1 MRAEPNLILRGS
13 TWSLRL
19 AVPKR
24 LWELRTQMG
33 MTDVRREI
41 WQALGTSDRHEAL
54 RRVSETKAK
63 MLRAF
68 DDETAQLTLA
78 LNRPPRVPPTE
89 FQLEQA
95 VFAFKAQER
104 GELARERLHYLPTG
118 RQVREAMDQRS
129 LLDSTPR
136 DPSETAWDRLLQRH
150 ELDSVIDRK
159 KSLGERQKALRDE
172 LEAHLKENEFVLIDW
187 AIQHIADQHGY
198 LIEQDDAN
206 YRVLG
211 SLLIRAWI
219 QELDAA
225 DSVYMNLDVPA
236 STANLFQ
243 AGHLGG
249 QPSANDSAAIVTSAV
264 DESERDIL
272 VLFEDYL
279 SDQKKSLSS
288 SGEADIRRTM
298 QQFVE
303 ISGISDVTA
312 YRKAHVTA
320 YKRRIQQLPPNAVR
334 DYPGKTV
341 DQIIKLVPAGTPRL
355 KPKTINARLSQLA
368 VFGKWLEDTRDDVV
382 AINFTTAALPVAGT
396 SDKMKEFTDEEVCK
410 IFLHPTFTGC
420 AGERNQSEPGDY
432 RVRDFRFWLPL
443 TAAYSG
449 CRLNELTQLLISDIF
464 ERDGVLTLS
473 VTDSGDGQSLKN
485 QQSKRLVPVHSVLLE
500 LGFKERLDAVKAAG
514 KEHFFHDIPV
524 DRRGRRSEAAGKRF
538 RKYLTR
544 IGIKRKG
551 AGQRGGIHRF
561 RHTVIDKLRSYG
573 LFDHQIAPFVGHQAS
588 LAPMTS
594 GYGSSS
600 EMTLEQRKEGIELIH
615 YVGLDLGLLK

>member
-1 MRAEPNLILRGS
+1 MR
-13 TWSLRL
+13 
-19 AVPKR
+19 
-24 LWELRTQMG
+24 ELRAQMG
-33 MTDVRREI
+33 ITEQREI

-63 MLRAF
+63 VLRAF
-68 DDETAQLTLA
+68 DDETAQLTAA
-78 LNRPPRVPPTE
+78 LNPPPRIPPTE
-89 FQLEQA
+89 FQLQQA
-95 VFAFKAQER
+95 AFAFKAKEQ
-104 GELARERLHYLPTG
+104 GELYRERLHYLPTG
-118 RQVREAMDQRS
+118 KQVREAADQRFI
-129 LLDSTPR
+129 LDSTPLS
-136 DPSETAWDRLLQRH
+136 PSETAWDRFSQRL
-150 ELDSVIDRK
+150 ELESIIDSKQR
-159 KSLGERQKALRDE
+159 LTERRHALRAE
-172 LEAHLKENEFVLIDW
+172 LAAHLGDHEFVLVDW
-187 AIQHIADQHGY
+187 AIQQIADQHGY

-211 SLLIRAWI
+211 SLLMRAWI
-219 QELDAA
+219 QELDSA
-225 DSVYMNLDVPA
+225 DSVFMNVDLPA

-243 AGHLGG
+243 AGQLGG
-249 QPSANDSAAIVTSAV
+249 QPSANDGAALVTSDAA
-264 DESERDIL
+264 ESERDIL

-303 ISGISDVTA
+303 VSGISDVTA
-312 YRKAHVTA
+312 YRKAHATA
-320 YKRRIQQLPPNAVR
+320 YKKRIQQLPPNAVR

-341 DQIIKLVPAGTPRL
+341 DQIIKSVPAGAPRL

-396 SDKMKEFTDEEVCK
+396 SDKMKEFTDEEVSK
-410 IFLHPTFTGC
+410 IFLHPTFIGC

-449 CRLNELTQLLISDIF
+449 CRLNELTQLQISDIF
-464 ERDGVLTLS
+464 ERDGVLTLN

-524 DRRGRRSEAAGKRF
+524 DRGGRRSEAAGKRF

-544 IGIKRKG
+544 IGVKRKG
-551 AGQRGGIHRF
+551 VGQRGGIHRF
-561 RHTVIDKLRSYG
+561 RHTVIEKLRSYG

-600 EMTLEQRKEGIELIH
+600 EMTLAQRKEAIELIR
-615 YVGLDLGLLK
+615 YDGLDLGLLK